1 MGTPADYCQNA
12 QDCLDLAR
20 RARNEAHR
28 KLLLDLASKW
38 FQLAGMTHGEIEL
51 IMKAD
56 EQQAAYAEA
65 SEPDSPPKPRKQ
77 RTG

>member
-28 KLLLDLASKW
+28 KLLLDLAAKW
-38 FQLAGMTHGEIEL
+38 LQLAGMTHGEIEL
-51 IMKAD
+51 IRKDD
-56 EQQAAYAEA
+56 EQPAAYAEA
-65 SEPDSPPKPRKQ
+65 SEPDSPPKPNQ
-77 RTG
+77 RNG